1 MILRS
6 RRAPLSRLFTM
17 LVGLNF
23 LCIAA
28 LAGAFYYQRLAHSA
42 EEHAYKA
49 QYESYLLADEMRQNS
64 DDLTRL
70 VRTYAATG
78 DAKYE
83 KWYFDAVK
91 MRDGELA
98 RPQQP
103 NRIYWDLMLK
113 EGDAPRSAGEMKSLM
128 QSMIDAGFSQIELDL
143 LVAARDQSNKLI
155 EIETQ
160 AMDAVKGIVR
170 DGIGEEIGRVAPDP
184 KKAHDLLY
192 SPAYHEAKAEV
203 MKPVDDFFAAIE
215 SRTAASVATA
225 QASMR
230 MANMVMMGVG
240 LLLLASVIATAAV
253 LQRRVMKP
261 IGRLQGCMT
270 SLAAGELSTEVPM
283 SDRADEVGAM
293 AKSLLV
299 FKNAVSGMQSAEE
312 AEQQRLLIERER
324 AENDARKAKEAA
336 DDHVAITGLAEG
348 LAHLASGDLDFRI
361 STEFAPKARQL
372 KDDFNNAMSQLQDT
386 MVTISGA
393 IHGLRTGSGEI
404 SQAADDLSRR
414 TEQQAASLEET
425 AAALGEVTGT
435 VTKTAD
441 SARQAA
447 DLTNRARDNAERS
460 GIVVREAVAS
470 MSEIEKSS
478 EQISQIIGV
487 IDEIAFQTNLLALN
501 AGVEAARA
509 GEAGKGFAVV
519 ASEVR
524 ALAQRSAEA
533 AKEIKALI
541 SASGQQVEKG
551 VDLVGQTGSA
561 LEQMMVQ
568 VADIAAIV
576 AEIATSAHEQS
587 VGLSEVNVAITQM
600 DQVTQ
605 QNAAM
610 VEESTA
616 ASHSLASEAG
626 QLAQLVAR
634 FKLEGD
640 GVADRTNAVPVV
652 ALKTMSGGHRQSA
665 VRATEPDPDS
675 WEEF

>member
-1 MILRS
+1 MTLHS
-6 RRAPLSRLFTM
+6 RRAPLSRLFTI
-17 LVGLNF
+17 LLGLNF

-28 LAGAFYYQRLAHSA
+28 LAGAFYYNSVAQTAA
-42 EEHAYKA
+42 ERAYKA
-49 QYESYLLADEMRQNS
+49 RYDSYLLADEMRQSS

-70 VRTYAATG
+70 VRSYAATG
-78 DAKYE
+78 DEKY
-83 KWYFDAVK
+83 KRWYFDTAN
-91 MRDGELA
+91 MREGKLA

-103 NRIYWDLMLK
+103 NRIYWDLILR
-113 EGDAPRSAGEMKSLM
+113 EGDAPRPAGEKKSLV
-128 QSMIDAGFSQIELDL
+128 QSMVEAGFTKAELDL
-143 LVAARDQSNKLI
+143 LVTAQDRSDELI
-155 EIETQ
+155 GLETQ
-160 AMDAVKGIVR
+160 AIDAVEGIAR
-170 DGIGEEIGRVAPDP
+170 NGAGEETGRVAPDP
-184 KKAHDLLY
+184 EKAHDLLF
-192 SPAYHEAKAEV
+192 SPAYHKAKAEV
-203 MKPVDDFFAAIE
+203 MKPIDDFFAAIE
-215 SRTAASVATA
+215 SRTAASVAAA
-225 QASMR
+225 QASMSIASIL
-230 MANMVMMGVG
+230 MTAVG
-240 LLLLASVIATAAV
+240 LLLVASVITTAVV

-261 IGRLQGCMT
+261 IEVLQGCMT

-293 AKSLLV
+293 AKSLVV

-312 AEQQRLLIERER
+312 AERQRQSIERER

-336 DDHVAITGLAEG
+336 DDHIAITSLAEG
-348 LAHLASGDLDFRI
+348 LAHLARGELGFRI
-361 STEFAPKARQL
+361 SAEFAPKARQL

-386 MVTISGA
+386 MGTISRA
-393 IHGLRTGSGEI
+393 ILGLRTGSGEI

-435 VTKTAD
+435 VRKTAD

-447 DLTNRARDNAERS
+447 DLTNSARGNAERS
-460 GIVVREAVAS
+460 GMVVREAVAS
-470 MSEIEKSS
+470 MSEIERSS

-509 GEAGKGFAVV
+509 GEAGRGFAVV

-568 VADIAAIV
+568 VADIAGIV
-576 AEIATSAHEQS
+576 AEIAASAHEQS

-600 DQVTQ
+600 DQMTQ

-616 ASHSLASEAG
+616 ASHSLAREAG

-634 FKLEGD
+634 FKLD
-640 GVADRTNAVPVV
+640 SDDVAGQSRAAPVV
-652 ALKTMSGGHRQSA
+652 ALKTMSGGYRQSA
-665 VRATEPDPDS
+665 LRVPQPDPDG